1 MKSVTIWQRGKLLI
15 KVIQRKS
22 GYEIETTKAVEND
35 PGIEIEV
42 RDDRNCKVHFDGGK
56 AK

>member
-22 GYEIETTKAVEND
+22 GYEIETTKAIEND
-35 PGIEIEV
+35 LGIEIEV